1 MTFLNKI
8 QQIRQSIS
16 NPVTRSAMYDIHPE
30 LRDRLLI
37 ASNLG
42 GRGRQRYKT
51 YTDIYTSYQWV
62 FRAVDIRAWAI
73 ASLPVIIVRNGEQA
87 NIPNPFDKPNQA
99 QGASEFWRA
108 WETIINLHGEVFVEI
123 VPDRRGQPTEFWIR
137 SPEECEPIFDDTTAG
152 IAYQR
157 LTGFKL
163 VHLDDKLPPE
173 RVIWWRYFNPK
184 NPVRGLSPISA
195 VREGI
200 VIDILSQTFAS
211 TFLRHGARPDFVIL
225 APEGLTRSEREQIR
239 QEFLERYSG
248 VEHWSEPIVLES
260 GVVDIKPLTVPQK
273 DMEWI
278 EQRKMSRDEVAAIF
292 GVPDEMMGYGRNTYE
307 NYAQA
312 ERVFWQSTI
321 MPQAHFRDHGL
332 NQHFARYYPRFLNG
346 AEFVT
351 DFSGVSALQE
361 SEREKLEWAEKYF
374 GMGVPYNTI
383 AEALGLRVPEIQG
396 GDVGY
401 LPSNLLP
408 AGSAPTE
415 TLSWEGYVADE
426 S

>member
-1 MTFLNKI
+1 MRLIERI
-8 QQIRQSIS
+8 QERRRSMAEA
-16 NPVTRSAMYDIHPE
+16 VERSAMYDLHPE

-37 ASNLG
+37 ASTMG
-42 GRGRQRYKT
+42 ARGRQRYKT
-51 YTDIYTSYQWV
+51 YSDIYASYQWV
-62 FRAVDIRAWAI
+62 FRAIDLRAKAM
-73 ASLPVIIVRNGEQA
+73 ASLPVKLTRNGEPA
-87 NIPNPFDKPNQA
+87 NAPNPFDSPNQR

-108 WETIINLHGEVFVEI
+108 WETIINLHGEVFIEI
-123 VPDRRGQPTEFWIR
+123 VPDRRGQPAEFWVR
-137 SPEECEPIFDDTTAG
+137 SPDECEPVFEDSTIG
-152 IAYQR
+152 VAYQR

-163 VHLDDKLPPE
+163 AHLEDPLPPE
-173 RVIWWRYFNPK
+173 RIIWWRYFNPK

-312 ERVFWQSTI
+312 ERVFWQGTI
-321 MPQAHFRDHGL
+321 VPQVYFRDHGL
-332 NQHFARYYPRFLNG
+332 TRHFQQYYPRLM
-346 AEFVT
+346 ARLEFMT
-351 DFSGVSALQE
+351 DLSGVTALQD
-361 SEREKLEWAEKYF
+361 SEGEKLEWAEKYF
-374 GMGVPYNTI
+374 GMGVPYNAL
-383 AEALGLRVPEIQG
+383 AEALSLRVSEIPG
-396 GDVGY
+396 GDTGY

-408 AGSAPTE
+408 AVAAPTE
-415 TLSWEGYVADE
+415 TLSWEDYLNND
-426 S
+426 